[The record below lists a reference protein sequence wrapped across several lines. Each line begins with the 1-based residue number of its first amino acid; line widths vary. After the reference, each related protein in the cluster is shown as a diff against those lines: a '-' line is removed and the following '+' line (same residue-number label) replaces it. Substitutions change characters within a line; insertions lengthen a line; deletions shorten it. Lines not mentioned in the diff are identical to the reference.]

1 MISIQPKWC
10 RLIVSGKKT
19 IEIRKTKPK
28 LTPPFKCYIYCT
40 YGSPTIGIFNNKI
53 FECEDDDFDWYNR
66 HTLFPCNGKV
76 IGEFVCDKIDWIA
89 RCGTRNDD
97 IRLRIVGERLY
108 TMDIFNGYLNQ
119 CQLSRPEIAE
129 YAKCSDIYGWHIS
142 DLVIYDKP
150 KELREFSIM
159 DKDAIKKCNNRIR
172 AGQPETVIKNGGWI
186 QGSFGCLK
194 SGIPEWCKNC
204 LTKPL
209 TRPPQSWCYVEELRT

>member
-1 MISIQPKWC
+1 MHTSEKHGQLRFRRNPDDMKITVQPDDYEYMAYTC
-10 RLIVSGKKT
+10 R
-19 IEIRKTKPK
+19 
-28 LTPPFKCYIYCT
+28 
-40 YGSPTIGIFNNKI
+40 
-53 FECEDDDFDWYNR
+53 
-66 HTLFPCNGKV
+66 GKV

-142 DLVIYDKP
+142 DLMIYDKP

-172 AGQPETVIKNGGWI
+172 AGQPETVTKHGGWI

-194 SGIPEWCKNC
+194 SGIPEWCENC

-209 TRPPQSWCYVEELRT
+209 TRPPQSWCYVEQKP